1 MNLNQESVLALFA
14 AWLRTQAAALGLFF
28 GTLGLCAVFCWLY
41 EALLAP
47 LRDAALLCLACLIG
61 WGAFGFARFVRR
73 HRQLAALLPLPTLD
87 AQDFPPAA
95 SLPEADYQ
103 ALALELE
110 QRRIAAVQE
119 ERRRG
124 REQND
129 YYQLWAHQIKTP
141 IAAMRLLLQ
150 SPAPDPGEVGVQLT
164 RIEQY
169 VQMALACQ
177 RLGSPTTDYVI
188 RRCPLEPVARAQVR
202 QLAPLFVHKRLS
214 LEFAIPT
221 DVTVL
226 TDEKWLGFVLGQLLM
241 NALQYTREGGVRL
254 YLEPDTPLTLVI
266 ADSGCGIRPED
277 LPRVFEQGYTG
288 LGGRQNQGS
297 TGLGLHLCRQITDRL
312 GHSLRLESDG
322 PGQGTRALL
331 GLASAV
337 LEVE

>member
-1 MNLNQESVLALFA
+1 MNPNQESIFALFW
-14 AWLRTQAAALGLFF
+14 AWLHTQAAALGLFF

-41 EALLAP
+41 AAPIAP

-61 WGAFGFARFVRR
+61 WGTFVFARFVRR

-103 ALALELE
+103 ALALALE

-119 ERRRG
+119 ERRRS

-188 RRCPLEPVARAQVR
+188 RRCPLEPIARAQVR

-254 YLEPDTPLTLVI
+254 YLEPDAPLTLVI

-322 PGQGTRALL
+322 PKRGTRALL
-331 GLASAV
+331 GLASAA

>member
-1 MNLNQESVLALFA
+1 MNLNQESVLALFV

-41 EALLAP
+41 AAPAAP
-47 LRDAALLCLACLIG
+47 LRDAAILCLSCLIG

-73 HRQLAALLPLPTLD
+73 HRQLAALLQLPTLD

-103 ALALELE
+103 ALALALE

-119 ERRRG
+119 ERRRS

-150 SPAPDPGEVGVQLT
+150 SPAPDPGEMGVQLT

-177 RLGSPTTDYVI
+177 RLGTGAPAGPAV
-188 RRCPLEPVARAQVR
+188 CAQ
-202 QLAPLFVHKRLS
+202 AA
-214 LEFAIPT
+214 FA
-221 DVTVL
+221 
-226 TDEKWLGFVLGQLLM
+226 
-241 NALQYTREGGVRL
+241 GVRH
-254 YLEPDTPLTLVI
+254 
-266 ADSGCGIRPED
+266 SHR
-277 LPRVFEQGYTG
+277 R
-288 LGGRQNQGS
+288 
-297 TGLGLHLCRQITDRL
+297 DRA
-312 GHSLRLESDG
+312 HR
-322 PGQGTRALL
+322 
-331 GLASAV
+331 
-337 LEVE
+337 